1 MTTKKLTRKQRIL
14 VATTLFGM
22 FFGAGNLIF
31 PVHLGQMAGSN
42 VIPAIIGFIITA
54 VGIPIFGVAAIGV
67 THSDGLQ
74 TLSGK
79 VGKGYGIFFTCL
91 LYLTIGPLFAIPRC
105 ATVSFTTGVSPMLPE
120 AAQPLALLL
129 FSAVFFAFVLFFS
142 LRPGK
147 ITVWIGKIINPVFLL
162 FLAVLVIAALL
173 KPGASISDVAPT
185 EPYATKT
192 SAFFSSFI
200 EGYGTMDAIAGLAFG
215 IVVIDVIRRM
225 GVDNDD
231 AVAVDV
237 LGSGVLTGLLMAV
250 IYVVTILMGT
260 QSRGLFEISDNGG
273 IALTQIAGHY
283 FGGVGQ
289 IILAVTITFACL
301 KTSIGLVT
309 SCSETFVKMTH
320 GKISYKLWAIL
331 FTLFSFAVSNVGL
344 SAIIEYSI
352 PVLMLIY
359 PPATALIILAFAGKL
374 FRHDRAVYLST
385 MIFTWAAAIFD
396 FFKTLPAGVRTALRL
411 DAPVELLLG
420 GQQTFLRPVDG
431 RVTGELEADQPPQLF
446 PLLGPHHFPAQSI
459 VADLIGIGA
468 RRGIGR
474 HVLPIAW
481 HRVGEEG
488 QAIVKNRGRGNQLSR
503 VVIPQKPKVSKMSVL
518 IIDHGVKDKHAAKL
532 LIEGLPLGLVVVDA
546 GLQATVFDDSP
557 NGDKGCVNVGEQ
569 FTF

>member
-1 MTTKKLTRKQRIL
+1 MTVKKLTMRQKIL
-14 VATTLFGM
+14 VAGTLFGM

-31 PVHLGQMAGSN
+31 PVHLGQLAGRN
-42 VIPAIIGFIITA
+42 VIPAIIGFIVTA
-54 VGIPIFGVAAIGV
+54 VGIPIFGVAAIGI

-74 TLSGK
+74 TLSSK

-105 ATVSFTTGVSPMLPE
+105 ATVSFTTGVAPMLLDPSKE
-120 AAQPLALLL
+120 WLALLI
-129 FSAVFFAFVLFFS
+129 FSAIFFAFVLFFS

-147 ITVWIGKIINPVFLL
+147 ITVWIGKIINPIFLL
-162 FLAVLVIAALL
+162 FLAVLVIAALTN
-173 KPGASISDVAPT
+173 PGASIAAV
-185 EPYATKT
+185 EPVEAYATGT
-192 SAFFSSFI
+192 SSFFSSFI

-215 IVVIDVIRRM
+215 IVVVDVIRRM

-237 LGSGVLTGLLMAV
+237 LGSGALTGILMAV
-250 IYVVTILMGT
+250 IYIVTILMGT

-320 GKISYKLWAIL
+320 GKLSYKAWAIL

-359 PPATALIILAFAGKL
+359 PPAIALIILAFAGKL
-374 FRHDRAVYLST
+374 FQHDRAVYVSV

-411 DAPVELLLG
+411 DAPVEL
-420 GQQTFLRPVDG
+420 
-431 RVTGELEADQPPQLF
+431 
-446 PLLGPHHFPAQSI
+446 
-459 VADLIGIGA
+459 
-468 RRGIGR
+468 
-474 HVLPIAW
+474 
-481 HRVGEEG
+481 
-488 QAIVKNRGRGNQLSR
+488 
-503 VVIPQKPKVSKMSVL
+503 
-518 IIDHGVKDKHAAKL
+518 AKQY
-532 LIEGLPLGLVVVDA
+532 LPL
-546 GLQATVFDDSP
+546 FDLNLGWLLPAVIGFIIGMAIHLSKRSRA
-557 NGDKGCVNVGEQ
+557 N
-569 FTF
+569 

>member
-1 MTTKKLTRKQRIL
+1 MKERLNFRQLIA
-14 VATTLFGM
+14 VASMLFGL

-31 PVHLGQMAGSN
+31 PVHMGQLAGANSY
-42 VIPAIIGFIITA
+42 
-54 VGIPIFGVAAIGV
+54 VAAIGFIV
-67 THSDGLQ
+67 TAVGLPLIGVAAFGISRSDDL
-74 TLSGK
+74 LAMSSR
-79 VGKGYGIFFTCL
+79 VGKGYGVFFTCA

-105 ATVSFTTGVSPMLPE
+105 AATSFTIGVE
-120 AAQPLALLL
+120 PLLGGDAGTALVV
-129 FSAVFFAFVLFFS
+129 FSVIFFALVLFFS

-200 EGYGTMDAIAGLAFG
+200 EGYGTMAAIAGLAFG

-237 LGSGVLTGLLMAV
+237 LGSGTLTGILMAV

-309 SCSETFVKMTH
+309 SCSETFVKMAH

-352 PVLMLIY
+352 PMLMLIY
-359 PPATALIILAFAGKL
+359 PPAIALIILAFAGKL
-374 FRHDRAVYLST
+374 FRHDRAVYVSV

-396 FFKTLPAGVRTALRL
+396 FFKTLPAGVQTALRL
-411 DAPVELLLG
+411 DIPVGL
-420 GQQTFLRPVDG
+420 
-431 RVTGELEADQPPQLF
+431 
-446 PLLGPHHFPAQSI
+446 
-459 VADLIGIGA
+459 
-468 RRGIGR
+468 
-474 HVLPIAW
+474 
-481 HRVGEEG
+481 
-488 QAIVKNRGRGNQLSR
+488 
-503 VVIPQKPKVSKMSVL
+503 
-518 IIDHGVKDKHAAKL
+518 AKRY
-532 LIEGLPLGLVVVDA
+532 LPLFNLNLGWLLPAVIGFVIGMA
-546 GLQATVFDDSP
+546 IHLSKRSRA
-557 NGDKGCVNVGEQ
+557 N
-569 FTF
+569 

>member
-1 MTTKKLTRKQRIL
+1 MGYDRGYYESSYNYYNPAFHFCKYILYNQFIKKELIAMTVKKLTMRQKIL
-14 VATTLFGM
+14 VAGTLFGM

-31 PVHLGQMAGSN
+31 PVHLGQLAGRN
-42 VIPAIIGFIITA
+42 VIPAIIGFIVTA
-54 VGIPIFGVAAIGV
+54 VGIPIFGVAAIGI

-74 TLSGK
+74 TLSSK

-105 ATVSFTTGVSPMLPE
+105 ATVSFTTGVAPMLLDPSKE
-120 AAQPLALLL
+120 WLALLI
-129 FSAVFFAFVLFFS
+129 FSAIFFAFVLFFS

-147 ITVWIGKIINPVFLL
+147 ITVWIGKIINPIFLL
-162 FLAVLVIAALL
+162 FLAVLVIAALTN
-173 KPGASISDVAPT
+173 PGASIAAV
-185 EPYATKT
+185 EPVEAYATGT
-192 SAFFSSFI
+192 SSFFSSFI

-215 IVVIDVIRRM
+215 IVVVDVIRRM

-237 LGSGVLTGLLMAV
+237 LGSGVLTGILMAV
-250 IYVVTILMGT
+250 IYIVTILMGT

-320 GKISYKLWAIL
+320 GKLSYKAWAIL

-359 PPATALIILAFAGKL
+359 PPAIALIILAFIGK
-374 FRHDRAVYLST
+374 FFHHDKAVYISV
-385 MIFTWAAAIFD
+385 MAFTWAAAIFD
-396 FFKTLPAGVRTALRL
+396 FMKTLPAGVQSSLHLDRL
-411 DAPVELLLG
+411 
-420 GQQTFLRPVDG
+420 
-431 RVTGELEADQPPQLF
+431 
-446 PLLGPHHFPAQSI
+446 
-459 VADLIGIGA
+459 VAFA
-468 RRGIGR
+468 R
-474 HVLPIAW
+474 
-481 HRVGEEG
+481 
-488 QAIVKNRGRGNQLSR
+488 QY
-503 VVIPQKPKVSKMSVL
+503 
-518 IIDHGVKDKHAAKL
+518 
-532 LIEGLPLGLVVVDA
+532 LPLFDLNLGWLLPACLGFVIGLVIHFS
-546 GLQATVFDDSP
+546 GRS
-557 NGDKGCVNVGEQ
+557 KIR
-569 FTF
+569 

>member
-1 MTTKKLTRKQRIL
+1 MTVKKLTMRQKIL
-14 VATTLFGM
+14 VAGTLFGM

-31 PVHLGQMAGSN
+31 PVHLGQLAGRN
-42 VIPAIIGFIITA
+42 VIPAIIGFIVTA
-54 VGIPIFGVAAIGV
+54 VGIPIFGVAAIGI

-74 TLSGK
+74 TLSSK

-105 ATVSFTTGVSPMLPE
+105 ATVSFTTGVAPMLLDPSKE
-120 AAQPLALLL
+120 WLALLI
-129 FSAVFFAFVLFFS
+129 FSAIFFAFVLFFS

-147 ITVWIGKIINPVFLL
+147 ITVWIGKIINPIFLL
-162 FLAVLVIAALL
+162 FLAVLVIAALTN
-173 KPGASISDVAPT
+173 PGASIAAV
-185 EPYATKT
+185 EPVEAYATGT
-192 SAFFSSFI
+192 SSFFSSFI

-215 IVVIDVIRRM
+215 IVVVDVIRRM

-237 LGSGVLTGLLMAV
+237 LGSGALTGILMAV
-250 IYVVTILMGT
+250 IYIVTILMGT

-359 PPATALIILAFAGKL
+359 PPAIALIILAFIGK
-374 FRHDRAVYLST
+374 FFHHDKAVYISV
-385 MIFTWAAAIFD
+385 MAFTWAAAIFD
-396 FFKTLPAGVRTALRL
+396 FMKTLPAGVQSSLHLDRL
-411 DAPVELLLG
+411 
-420 GQQTFLRPVDG
+420 
-431 RVTGELEADQPPQLF
+431 
-446 PLLGPHHFPAQSI
+446 
-459 VADLIGIGA
+459 VAFA
-468 RRGIGR
+468 R
-474 HVLPIAW
+474 
-481 HRVGEEG
+481 
-488 QAIVKNRGRGNQLSR
+488 QY
-503 VVIPQKPKVSKMSVL
+503 
-518 IIDHGVKDKHAAKL
+518 
-532 LIEGLPLGLVVVDA
+532 LPLFDLNLGWLLPACLGFVIGLVIHLS
-546 GLQATVFDDSP
+546 GRS
-557 NGDKGCVNVGEQ
+557 KIR
-569 FTF
+569 

>member
-1 MTTKKLTRKQRIL
+1 MTVKKLTMRQKIL
-14 VATTLFGM
+14 VAGTLFGM

-31 PVHLGQMAGSN
+31 PVHLGQLAGRN
-42 VIPAIIGFIITA
+42 VIPAIIGFIVTA
-54 VGIPIFGVAAIGV
+54 VGIPIFGVAAIGI

-74 TLSGK
+74 TLSSK

-105 ATVSFTTGVSPMLPE
+105 ATVSFTTGVAPMLLDPSKE
-120 AAQPLALLL
+120 WLALLI
-129 FSAVFFAFVLFFS
+129 FSAIFFAFVLFFS

-147 ITVWIGKIINPVFLL
+147 ITVWIGKIINPIFLL
-162 FLAVLVIAALL
+162 FLAVLVIAALTN
-173 KPGASISDVAPT
+173 PGASIAAV
-185 EPYATKT
+185 EPVEAYATGT
-192 SAFFSSFI
+192 SSFFSSFI

-215 IVVIDVIRRM
+215 IVVVDVIRRM

-237 LGSGVLTGLLMAV
+237 LGSGALTGILMAV
-250 IYVVTILMGT
+250 IYIVTILMGT

-320 GKISYKLWAIL
+320 GKLSYKAWAIL

-359 PPATALIILAFAGKL
+359 PPAIALIILAFIGK
-374 FRHDRAVYLST
+374 FFHHDKAVYISV
-385 MIFTWAAAIFD
+385 MAFTWAAAIFD
-396 FFKTLPAGVRTALRL
+396 FMKTLPAGVQSSLHLDRL
-411 DAPVELLLG
+411 
-420 GQQTFLRPVDG
+420 
-431 RVTGELEADQPPQLF
+431 
-446 PLLGPHHFPAQSI
+446 
-459 VADLIGIGA
+459 VAFA
-468 RRGIGR
+468 R
-474 HVLPIAW
+474 
-481 HRVGEEG
+481 
-488 QAIVKNRGRGNQLSR
+488 QY
-503 VVIPQKPKVSKMSVL
+503 
-518 IIDHGVKDKHAAKL
+518 
-532 LIEGLPLGLVVVDA
+532 LPLFDLNLGWLLPACLGFAIGLVIHFS
-546 GLQATVFDDSP
+546 GRKSR
-557 NGDKGCVNVGEQ
+557 
-569 FTF
+569 